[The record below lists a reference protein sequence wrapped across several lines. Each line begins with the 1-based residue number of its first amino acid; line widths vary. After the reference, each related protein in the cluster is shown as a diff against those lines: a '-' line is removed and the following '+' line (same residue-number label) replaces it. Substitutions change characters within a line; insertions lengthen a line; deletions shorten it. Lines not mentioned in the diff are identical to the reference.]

1 MSSWPKLPPEAAEW
15 DQESFLGWVLL
26 MWDSVAMRV
35 LAKREWERT
44 SGLQLDAD
52 GWRRLTG
59 ILGGDETG

>member
-1 MSSWPKLPPEAAEW
+1 
-15 DQESFLGWVLL
+15 
-26 MWDSVAMRV
+26 MRV